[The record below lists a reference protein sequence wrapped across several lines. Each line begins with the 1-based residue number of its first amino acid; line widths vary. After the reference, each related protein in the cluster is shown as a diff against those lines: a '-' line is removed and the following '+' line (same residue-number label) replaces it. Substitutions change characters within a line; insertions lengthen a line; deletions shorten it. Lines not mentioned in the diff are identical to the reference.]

1 MRRECKDNNQLMLTD
16 EAAACIRQ
24 ILYSYK
30 VKLSVFNGMMNSF
43 AVLLLGRPLK
53 EEEFPSTQTIRL
65 WLVRLS
71 RIDRH
76 RTALEDLKYFCE
88 PNFLFGAPISWG
100 LTTDDTQHVDKK
112 HAKSHSALRTRGFS
126 VSDNGKGKGFMVGAG
141 WELLTT
147 SHAVGET
154 NKENADL
161 NFKVLL
167 ERVHHDVLAFLN
179 IYAFDNAALG
189 EGDETHD
196 LLMVW
201 LEDKGSKWTHFF
213 GVKREPII
221 INDFFHCCNILTS
234 LASVKFSGDSSRNN
248 LREFHP
254 RRLLQHLHDICTRLK
269 ILSDHVAVKLLKE
282 IDHDDID
289 RRTARERQERWKQN
303 GESAQRYIVGCG
315 IMIRGQ
321 CFWVRWAQE
330 MVTYLDKSDF
340 KYEVLEQIAKMTMNE
355 SIIISLTFEAELV
368 SMYFDITYAYHAF
381 GGENCERAGF
391 RLMELPYLL
400 INFIIPFWNKADED
414 PSQCFPKTMEAIDKM
429 TDDDA
434 KRMKKEQMKS
444 ATEAV
449 VDRMAK
455 LYERW
460 FKPPLI
466 FLFVTHPVHGPPIL
480 RVLLK
485 CVSEATDDITEN
497 ERSFDFDG
505 DNSYPVDD
513 FYKVEIDEEKQWG
526 RFDYNSSDMP
536 EDMAPWYEMLV
547 DHKPKVLHWWQ
558 QLGFGTL
565 MLRDELKDLSNE
577 NMNGRTNGRDSES
590 ATCLHDF
597 FEKYPRIYIYLR
609 AAVAHGPSNSHIT
622 EMSHSLTRQFFDPS
636 IPSARLDDMLNFI
649 MGQDHIWK
657 EERRKNAETT
667 RNATKGRGA
676 GGRGSTKSLDLKR
689 TQAMSGDQLDESLPP
704 YSYEEIQALPPELQ
718 NETKLS
724 KISAEGTTRRDK
736 ERKQAIIEKFEG
748 IRQRKMRSGNSHPLD
763 LDKLQQQSSESL
775 TEHDENWSSRA
786 DTKRQEVIASFL
798 VKTYYTSITGTIDG
812 KRKSQSK
819 FHREIERVHQKLSIK
834 R

>member
-88 PNFLFGAPISWG
+88 SNFLFGAPISWG

-126 VSDNGKGKGFMVGAG
+126 VSDDGKGEGFMVGAG

-167 ERVHHDVLAFLN
+167 DRVHHDVLPFLN

-269 ILSDHVAVKLLKE
+269 ILSDHVAIKLLKE
-282 IDHDDID
+282 VDHDDID
-289 RRTARERQERWKQN
+289 RRTARERLERWKQN

-368 SMYFDITYAYHAF
+368 AMYFDITYAYHAF

-505 DNSYPVDD
+505 DNGYPVDD
-513 FYKVEIDEEKQWG
+513 FYQVEIDEEKEWG
-526 RFDYNSSDMP
+526 RFFCIGGNN
-536 EDMAPWYEMLV
+536 LV
-547 DHKPKVLHWWQ
+547 L
-558 QLGFGTL
+558 
-565 MLRDELKDLSNE
+565 
-577 NMNGRTNGRDSES
+577 
-590 ATCLHDF
+590 
-597 FEKYPRIYIYLR
+597 
-609 AAVAHGPSNSHIT
+609 
-622 EMSHSLTRQFFDPS
+622 
-636 IPSARLDDMLNFI
+636 
-649 MGQDHIWK
+649 
-657 EERRKNAETT
+657 
-667 RNATKGRGA
+667 
-676 GGRGSTKSLDLKR
+676 
-689 TQAMSGDQLDESLPP
+689 
-704 YSYEEIQALPPELQ
+704 
-718 NETKLS
+718 
-724 KISAEGTTRRDK
+724 
-736 ERKQAIIEKFEG
+736 
-748 IRQRKMRSGNSHPLD
+748 
-763 LDKLQQQSSESL
+763 
-775 TEHDENWSSRA
+775 EH
-786 DTKRQEVIASFL
+786 
-798 VKTYYTSITGTIDG
+798 
-812 KRKSQSK
+812 
-819 FHREIERVHQKLSIK
+819 
-834 R
+834 